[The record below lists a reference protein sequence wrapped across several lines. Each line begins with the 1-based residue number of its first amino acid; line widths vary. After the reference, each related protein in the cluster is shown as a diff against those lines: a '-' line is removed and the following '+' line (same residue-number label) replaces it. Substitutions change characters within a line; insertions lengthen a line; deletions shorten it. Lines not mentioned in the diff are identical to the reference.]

1 MDGIVLVNY
10 QRKKG
15 VRLKK
20 IPATREKMSL
30 TEKMPACWTY
40 SFKCENKIKKKKKV
54 KVKKGSV

>member
-40 SFKCENKIKKKKKV
+40 SFKCENKINKKKR
-54 KVKKGSV
+54 